1 MYCLWRVSYDASPGA
16 DAQYSGDS
24 CGSFRML
31 SMEFGMSPS
40 VSYVSLSP
48 SPTSEVEDSEDEGR
62 SHEKVGEG
70 EADPEV
76 IAEGK
81 S

>member
-1 MYCLWRVSYDASPGA
+1 
-16 DAQYSGDS
+16 
-24 CGSFRML
+24 
-31 SMEFGMSPS
+31 MEFGVSPS

-48 SPTSEVEDSEDEGR
+48 SPTSEVEGREEERR

-76 IAEGK
+76 IAERK